1 MIETF
6 APLALGFILGFQ
18 HAFEIDHVAA
28 VAALISQTKG
38 FKKVMLDSLMWGV
51 GHSLMLLVAGIFI
64 VLLKISVPEKVQL
77 SFEFVVGTMLIL
89 LGSFAIMRLSKNRFH
104 MHYHRHGKITHA
116 HFHMH
121 IKNHSHDH
129 LKKPFLVGLVHGLAG
144 SSALVLLVL
153 TTLNSISSGL
163 LFILIFGIG
172 STFGMAIIASVI
184 GLPFIQQ
191 KRQKKWDI
199 AELGLRLSTNAFAVI
214 VGILIIYKNLP
225 LII

>member
-1 MIETF
+1 MIETL
-6 APLALGFILGFQ
+6 APLTLGFILGFQ

-28 VAALISQTKG
+28 VASLISQTKE
-38 FKKVMLDSLMWGV
+38 FKKVMLDSLMWGI

-64 VLLKISVPEKVQL
+64 VLLKISVPEKIQL
-77 SFEFVVGTMLIL
+77 SFEFVVGAMLIL
-89 LGSFAIMRLSKNRFH
+89 LGSFAIMRILKNRFH

-116 HFHMH
+116 HFHLH
-121 IKNHSHDH
+121 IKNHSHNH

-153 TTLNSISSGL
+153 TTLNSVFSGL
-163 LFILIFGIG
+163 LFTLIFGIG
-172 STFGMAIIASVI
+172 SILGMMVIVFVI

-191 KRQKKWDI
+191 KKASI
-199 AELGLRLSTNAFAVI
+199 AKLGLRLSTNAFAII
-214 VGILIIYKNLP
+214 VGISIIYKNLP